1 VKTVSIL
8 LSIVLLVGCAATPV
22 KREFPKVPQELMVEC
37 PDLKEVAEG
46 TTKLSEVVTTVT
58 VNYGQYHECRLISDA
73 WRDWY
78 KTQKEIFN
86 SVK

>member
-1 VKTVSIL
+1 MKTLSIL
-8 LSIVLLVGCAATPV
+8 LSIILLSGCAATPV
-22 KREFPKVPQELMVEC
+22 KREFPKAPMELMVAC
-37 PDLKEVAEG
+37 PDLKEVAVG

-58 VNYGQYHECRLISDA
+58 INYGQYHECRLTSDA

-78 KTQKEIFN
+78 NVQREIFN